1 MRVAVVGHVEWV
13 ELLRV
18 GQFPARGEV
27 VEATSLTE
35 LAAGSGAIA
44 AVQLA
49 KLASEV
55 TFFTR
60 LTDDE
65 QGAKARL
72 ELERQNVRV
81 EAVHE
86 GSALRRAFVLVD
98 ASSERTITVYG
109 EKRIPMGADPLPWSE
124 FGHFDGVC
132 FFCGDTLA
140 LRAAR
145 QAPIVVATARWLP
158 GLKRAGV
165 PIDALVRS
173 GPDLAERYN
182 PGDLSPEPALIVTT
196 EGALGGSLSIPGRPS
211 QRFQPSALPGPE
223 VDAYGCGDSFAAA
236 LMFALAEG
244 KGAEEAVSFAA
255 RCGAACL
262 TGEAL
267 TGQLRLRDAG
277 APLPGSS

>member
-1 MRVAVVGHVEWV
+1 VRVAVVGHVEWV
-13 ELLRV
+13 ELLRI

-27 VEATSLTE
+27 VEATSVTE

-44 AVQLA
+44 ALQLS
-49 KLASEV
+49 KLAGEV

-65 QGAKARL
+65 RGHNARL
-72 ELERQNVRV
+72 KLERQCVRV

-86 GSALRRAFVLVD
+86 GSELRRAFVFVD
-98 ASSERTITVYG
+98 DTSERTITVYG
-109 EKRIPMGADPLPWSE
+109 EKRIPLGSDPLPWSE
-124 FGHFDGVC
+124 LASFDGVC

-140 LRAAR
+140 LEAAR

-173 GPDLAERYN
+173 GPDLAERYG

-196 EGALGGSLSIPGRPS
+196 EGACGGSLSIPGRPL
-211 QRFQPSALPGPE
+211 QRFQPSAPSGPK

-244 KGAEEAVSFAA
+244 KGAEDAVSFAA
-255 RCGAACL
+255 RCGAACM

-267 TGQLRLRDAG
+267 TGQLRLTDAG
-277 APLPGSS
+277 PPLPGS